1 MSEPRTHRDMKWT
14 PEQRAKHKAVRDK
27 FQAERPTPKELI
39 DSGEYAGPI
48 PHGVYLAFRQ
58 TMLELRT
65 AREAAGLSLADVSE
79 RSGIDKAALSR
90 LETGV
95 TENPTLETLVR
106 YAAAVGKQLN
116 WTLSD
121 LPSEPAAA

>member
-14 PEQRAKHKAVRDK
+14 PEQRAKHKAIRDK
-27 FQAERPTPKELI
+27 FQAERPTPKELL
-39 DSGEYAGPI
+39 DSGEYVGPI
-48 PHGVYLAFRQ
+48 PHGVYLAFRR
-58 TMLELRT
+58 TMLELRA